1 MITKFI
7 EVNCIVVQDASVVN
21 ITFRNVNSLHVINM
35 SALTNT
41 REFRLG
47 GLWMN
52 RKSNF

>member
-47 GLWMN
+47 CLWMN
-52 RKSNF
+52 RKANF